1 LLIECLKLDV
11 CIERTMVNVEEDM
24 TTLRIVD
31 RESLDDRIERTKVDV
46 EEDMKTL
53 RIVDRESVRH
63 YFKQTC

>member
-1 LLIECLKLDV
+1 
-11 CIERTMVNVEEDM
+11 MVNVEEDM